1 MNFVVPTYEQNAVT
15 YSYCLDEVDREW
27 VSLHHIPSITLHNL
41 TPGEYR
47 LLIRAVSESGALIAT
62 RSLDVTVRPPLWWS
76 LGAKIGYV
84 MLFLG
89 LMFFI
94 GRMYYL
100 RLRLHHRVELER
112 QTRMREE
119 AIHEAKLNFFTNIS
133 HELRTPLTLLLSPVE
148 QLKRRRPTARSSTT
162 SS

>member
-1 MNFVVPTYEQNAVT
+1 
-15 YSYCLDEVDREW
+15 
-27 VSLHHIPSITLHNL
+27 
-41 TPGEYR
+41 
-47 LLIRAVSESGALIAT
+47 
-62 RSLDVTVRPPLWWS
+62 
-76 LGAKIGYV
+76 

>member
-1 MNFVVPTYEQNAVT
+1 MPSPTRIVWT
-15 YSYCLDEVDREW
+15 KSIGEW

-76 LGAKIGYV
+76 LGPKIGYV

-112 QTRMREE
+112 QTRMRRRG
-119 AIHEAKLNFFTNIS
+119 HTRGWLNFFHQHI
-133 HELRTPLTLLLSPVE
+133 
-148 QLKRRRPTARSSTT
+148 A
-162 SS
+162 